1 MTIFERIAPT
11 GRSIV
16 LELSGVRAEIGT
28 VAAVLRGLTVGGVA
42 VTEPVPA
49 EAMPPM
55 GAGIVLAPWPN
66 RVRDGIWILDGLPQ
80 QLDITEPA
88 RSNAIHGLLRNTA
101 YEVRELSAAAVT
113 LGALIPPQHG
123 WPFLLD
129 TWVRYELC
137 SDGLAV
143 THGVLNHGDRPA
155 PYAVGAHPYLRVGAT
170 PVEDLEL
177 TVSATTYFEVDARM
191 NPVAEHP
198 VEGTRYDLRAGV
210 PLSELDLDTPFGGVT
225 PAAAARLTAPDGA
238 RVELVQDAGWEY
250 LQVFTPREFP
260 RPQGRGLAVAL
271 EPMTAP
277 PNALNSGEAVLR
289 LEPGQRWEGGWRIRY
304 TPGPSVM
311 SRR

>member
-1 MTIFERIAPT
+1 MTISERITPT
-11 GRSIV
+11 GRSIA

-42 VTEPVPA
+42 VTESVPA
-49 EAMPPM
+49 GATPPM

-88 RSNAIHGLLRNTA
+88 RSNAIHGLLRNTG
-101 YEVRELSAAAVT
+101 YEVRELSPAAVT

-129 TWVRYELC
+129 TWVRYELRP
-137 SDGLAV
+137 DGLAV
-143 THGVLNHGDRPA
+143 THGVVNHGDRPA
-155 PYAVGAHPYLRVGAT
+155 PYAVGAHPYFRIGET
-170 PVEDLEL
+170 PVEDLVL
-177 TVSATTYFEVDARM
+177 TVSAATYLEVDARM

-210 PLSELDLDTPFGGVT
+210 PLSQLDLDTPFGGVT
-225 PAAAARLTAPDGA
+225 PAAAARLTAPDGST
-238 RVELVQDAGWEY
+238 VELAQDTGWEY

-260 RPQGRGLAVAL
+260 RPRGRGLAVAL

-277 PNALNSGEAVLR
+277 PNALNSGDGLR
-289 LEPGQRWEGGWRIRY
+289 HLAPGERWEGGWRIRY
-304 TPGPSVM
+304 TPGPN
-311 SRR
+311 RDR

>member
-1 MTIFERIAPT
+1 MTNSERITPT
-11 GRSIV
+11 GRSIG

-28 VAAVLRGLTVGGVA
+28 VAAVLRELTVGGVA
-42 VTEPVPA
+42 VAEPIPA
-49 EAMPPM
+49 TATPPM

-88 RSNAIHGLLRNTA
+88 RSNAIHGLLRNTV
-101 YEVRELSAAAVT
+101 YEVREQSAAAVT

-129 TWVRYELC
+129 TWVRYRLRP
-137 SDGLAV
+137 DGLTV
-143 THGVLNHGDRPA
+143 THGVVNHGDRPA
-155 PYAVGAHPYLRVGAT
+155 PYAVGAHPYLRVGET
-170 PVEDLEL
+170 PVEDLVL
-177 TVSATTYFEVDARM
+177 SVSATSYFEVDARM

-225 PAAAARLTAPDGA
+225 PATAARLTAPDGA
-238 RVELVQDAGWEY
+238 TVELVQDAGWEY

-260 RPQGRGLAVAL
+260 RPRGRGLAVAL

-277 PNALNSGEAVLR
+277 PNALNSGDGLR
-289 LEPGQRWEGGWRIRY
+289 HLEPGERWEGGWRIRY
-304 TPGPSVM
+304 TPGADGK
-311 SRR
+311 R

>member
-1 MTIFERIAPT
+1 MTNSERITPT
-11 GRSIV
+11 GRSIG

-28 VAAVLRGLTVGGVA
+28 VAAVLRELTVGGVA
-42 VTEPVPA
+42 VAEPIPA
-49 EAMPPM
+49 TATPPM

-88 RSNAIHGLLRNTA
+88 RSNAIHGLLRNTV
-101 YEVRELSAAAVT
+101 YEVREQSAAAVT

-129 TWVRYELC
+129 TWVRYELRP
-137 SDGLAV
+137 DGLTV
-143 THGVLNHGDRPA
+143 THGVVNHGDRPA
-155 PYAVGAHPYLRVGAT
+155 PYAVGAHPYLRVGET
-170 PVEDLEL
+170 PVEDLVL
-177 TVSATTYFEVDARM
+177 SVSATTYVEVDARM

-225 PAAAARLTAPDGA
+225 PATAARLTAPDGA
-238 RVELVQDAGWEY
+238 TVELVQDAGWEY

-260 RPQGRGLAVAL
+260 RPRGRGLAVAL

-277 PNALNSGEAVLR
+277 PNALNSGDGLR
-289 LEPGQRWEGGWRIRY
+289 HLEPDERWEGGWRIRY
-304 TPGPSVM
+304 TPGADGK
-311 SRR
+311 R